1 MVDPQ
6 PFFLWHIGCYA
17 ILVNVS
23 LYQAASALNANA
35 RWQEVISENMASSSI
50 PGFKKQDMSFEA
62 VQAGLLTPTVAGARA
77 NGQPL
82 LLPTPRNS
90 INFSP
95 GEIKRTDGNTD
106 FAIDGAGFFE
116 VQLPNGTT
124 GYTRD
129 GEFKVNAQG
138 ELVTK
143 QGYLV
148 LGEGGAIQLDRNGS
162 VAMSVAADGTVSQ
175 GGQVRG
181 KLNVVAFND
190 PNLLTPAGGGTF
202 TAKEGGIQMVDEKG
216 RVRQGFL
223 EGANTSTVMEMA
235 NMISVMRAYEANQR
249 VIQMQD
255 ERMGRTI
262 SELGNPS

>member
-1 MVDPQ
+1 VTDVER
-6 PFFLWHIGCYA
+6 FNLWHICCLA
-17 ILVNVS
+17 DRVNVS

-50 PGFKKQDMSFEA
+50 PGFKKQDISFAA
-62 VQAGLLTPTVAGARA
+62 VQAGLLSPTTAGSKANAR
-77 NGQPL
+77 PL
-82 LLPTPRNS
+82 LLPTPRNN

-95 GEIKRTDGNTD
+95 GEIRRTDRNTD
-106 FAIDGAGFFE
+106 FAIDGTGFFE
-116 VQLPNGTT
+116 VQLPNGTN

-148 LGEGGAIQLDRNGS
+148 LGEGGAIQLDRTGS
-162 VAMSVAADGTVSQ
+162 VAVSVAPDGTVSQ
-175 GGQVRG
+175 GGQIRG
-181 KLNVVAFND
+181 KLSVVSFND
-190 PNLLTPAGGGTF
+190 PNLLTPAGGGLY
-202 TAKEGGIQMVDEKG
+202 TANDPALQTSDTKG
-216 RVRQGFL
+216 TVRQGFL

-235 NMISVMRAYEANQR
+235 NLINVMRAYEANQR
-249 VIQMQD
+249 VVQLQD